1 MPELTVNN
9 FDLVHTLECGQ
20 IFRVR
25 KIDDWYYIN
34 TRDKFFKVR
43 QKGYESVIVRGEAPK
58 QSYLEFHGVRKD
70 FLIHFFS
77 LDEPLEQILAE
88 INKDKHINA
97 AISRYYGLR
106 LIRQD
111 PWECLISFIC
121 SPASNIG
128 KIKSTIEKLSEH
140 FGIRLAL
147 DGVESYAFPEPG
159 RINNYAKVKK
169 SSAGFRTRYII
180 EANRNPCQFD
190 ITESEI
196 ASPSARNDKRVPLST
211 TKQPSPVIAR
221 SESDEAIS
229 SKQNGMKIESLR
241 DLPYEQA
248 KEELKKISGVGD
260 KVANCV
266 LLFSLGFTEAF
277 PVDVWIKKVIQ
288 ELYFHNQIVPNRTI
302 EDFARNYFGK
312 YAGYAQQYLYHY
324 RRTLNPKDK
333 KDLH

>member
-9 FDLVHTLECGQ
+9 FNLVHTLECGQ

-34 TRDKFFKVR
+34 TRDRFLKVG
-43 QKGYESVIVRGEAPK
+43 QKGNR
-58 QSYLEFHGVRKD
+58 LEFYGVTED

-77 LDEPLEQILAE
+77 LDEPFEQILAE
-88 INKDKHINA
+88 INKDKRINE
-97 AISRYYGLR
+97 AISRYRGLR

-121 SPASNIG
+121 SPASNIK
-128 KIKSTIEKLSEH
+128 KIKSTLDKLSEY
-140 FGIRLAL
+140 FGKKLAL
-147 DGVESYAFPEPG
+147 DGVESCAFPEPG

-169 SSAGFRTRYII
+169 SGAGFRTRYII
-180 EANRNPCQFD
+180 EANKDGAAWTNSFV
-190 ITESEI
+190 
-196 ASPSARNDKRVPLST
+196 RVLKT
-211 TKQPSPVIAR
+211 
-221 SESDEAIS
+221 
-229 SKQNGMKIESLR
+229 
-241 DLPYEQA
+241 LPYEQA
-248 KEELKKISGVGD
+248 KNELKKILGVGD

-277 PVDVWIKKVIQ
+277 PVDVWIKKVMQ

-302 EDFARNYFGK
+302 EDFALSYFGK
-312 YAGYAQQYLYHY
+312 YAGYAQEYLYHY

>member
-1 MPELTVNN
+1 MPKLTVNN

-25 KIDDWYYIN
+25 KIVENPPFFGRDDWYYIN
-34 TRDKFFKVR
+34 TRDRFFKAR
-43 QKGYESVIVRGEAPK
+43 QKGNR
-58 QSYLEFHGVRKD
+58 LEFYGVEED

-88 INKDKHINA
+88 INKDKHINE
-97 AISRYYGLR
+97 AIARYPGLR

-128 KIKSTIEKLSEH
+128 KIKSTIEKLSEY
-140 FGIRLAL
+140 FGRRLAL

-159 RINNYAKVKK
+159 RINNFAKVKK

-180 EANRNPCQFD
+180 EANKNGVVWRGTRPVDGSSFV
-190 ITESEI
+190 
-196 ASPSARNDKRVPLST
+196 RVLKT
-211 TKQPSPVIAR
+211 
-221 SESDEAIS
+221 
-229 SKQNGMKIESLR
+229 
-241 DLPYEQA
+241 LPYEQA
-248 KEELKKISGVGD
+248 KKELKKILGVGD

-277 PVDVWIKKVIQ
+277 PVDVWIKKVMQ

-324 RRTLNPKDK
+324 RRTLSQK
-333 KDLH
+333 LA